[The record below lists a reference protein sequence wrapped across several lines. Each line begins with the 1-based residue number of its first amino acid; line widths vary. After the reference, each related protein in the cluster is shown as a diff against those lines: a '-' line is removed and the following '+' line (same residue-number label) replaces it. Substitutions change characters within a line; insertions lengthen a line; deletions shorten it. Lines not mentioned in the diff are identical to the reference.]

1 MPSLTPES
9 TSTEPESPVPAF
21 QGRSAWRDALIRLR
35 RSRGAIVGAI
45 ILSLVILAV
54 LGAGVLTRY
63 DPLAINAAEGTRP
76 PGPGHLLGTDV
87 LGRDMYTRMLFGGR
101 LSLTTGIISVTFA
114 LALGVPMGL
123 MSGFYG
129 GLIDRLLMRLV
140 DLMLTFPGIL
150 LALVIVAVLGP
161 SLLNAMIAV
170 GISASPTYARVV
182 RSTALSAKTESYI
195 EAARALGCSN
205 LRIIVRHILPNTIA
219 PLIVLS
225 TLGVAGAIIAAAAL
239 SFLGLGAQPPQPEW
253 GALLSEGRTYLRT
266 AWWMTAFPGLAIMV
280 TVLAINLLGDGLRD
294 ALDPRIRTQ

>member
-1 MPSLTPES
+1 
-9 TSTEPESPVPAF
+9 
-21 QGRSAWRDALIRLR
+21 
-35 RSRGAIVGAI
+35 
-45 ILSLVILAV
+45 
-54 LGAGVLTRY
+54 
-63 DPLAINAAEGTRP
+63 
-76 PGPGHLLGTDV
+76 
-87 LGRDMYTRMLFGGR
+87 
-101 LSLTTGIISVTFA
+101 
-114 LALGVPMGL
+114 
-123 MSGFYG
+123 
-129 GLIDRLLMRLV
+129 
-140 DLMLTFPGIL
+140 
-150 LALVIVAVLGP
+150 
-161 SLLNAMIAV
+161 
-170 GISASPTYARVV
+170 VV